1 MAMDLSDYLQ
11 VYARKKHIKKTDVAY
26 RSGIT
31 LNYLY
36 KIFGGLKRTKQR
48 DYIIAICRA
57 MGMDVPEAP
66 VAWTL
71 NEMKVLRP
79 NDPRDWIIMKGF
91 SRGQSVHTL
100 NMNLEDQG
108 FNELKVRC
116 DI

>member
-1 MAMDLSDYLQ
+1 MDLSDYLQ
-11 VYARKKHIKKTDVAY
+11 NEAKQRHVKKSDIAFST
-26 RSGIT
+26 GISES
-31 LNYLY
+31 YIY
-36 KIFGGLKRTKQR
+36 KIFSGTKHTKQR

-57 MGMDVPEAP
+57 MGMGVPEAQ
-66 VAWTL
+66 VALTL
-71 NEMKVLRP
+71 NEMKVLSP